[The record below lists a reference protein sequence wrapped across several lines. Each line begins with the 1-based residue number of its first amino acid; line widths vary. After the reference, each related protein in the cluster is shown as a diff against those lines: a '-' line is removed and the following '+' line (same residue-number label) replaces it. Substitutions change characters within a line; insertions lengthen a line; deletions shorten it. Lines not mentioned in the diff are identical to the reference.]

1 MTTTDFCLAN
11 DISKGSY
18 GINKVRQTFAGAY
31 GIMQAAS
38 FMRAGILSSRR
49 DGVSYRLRLVTNPED
64 MSILSSILGV
74 TQEVGSVSVHDI
86 ELTELQMINNRRLL
100 QEVYDKRLLHNL
112 LHVHPQAPVVIA
124 EVPNEDAKGIE
135 WDDDSDGVH
144 EVVEHGESDES
155 GRYDI
160 QGSRPKNG
168 TDALTTYT
176 TDEELSEGLEDDVRK
191 RRYWLSKGENG
202 VVV

>member
-1 MTTTDFCLAN
+1 MTTADFCLAN

-160 QGSRPKNG
+160 QGPRSKNG

-176 TDEELSEGLEDDVRK
+176 TDEELSEGLEDDIRK